1 MISDPGKTLQ
11 DFRKLH
17 GLKQKDL
24 AAFMH
29 VHPIT
34 ISTWE
39 TGASKISIDNYIKM
53 FDYMGYE
60 IVIRKKKKEWKDIKP
75 PVEYLKKP
83 EDNHG
88 IEENTHSH

>member
-1 MISDPGKTLQ
+1 MISDPGKTLR

-17 GLKQKDL
+17 GLKQQDL
-24 AAFMH
+24 AVFMH
-29 VHPIT
+29 VHPGT

-39 TGASKISIDNYIKM
+39 CGTVSIRTEDFIKL

-60 IVIRKKKKEWKDIKP
+60 IVIRKKK
-75 PVEYLKKP
+75 

-88 IEENTHSH
+88 IEENIRSH